1 MKINFTKSILGLTAG
16 VLIASS
22 SFAQFSGTIE
32 FNKTVGTVVNVN
44 YKYYVSGDDI
54 RVEEINS
61 DNEIEGIQL
70 IDLKEEKMISLSPER
85 KMYMETPKKRAA
97 ATVNVEVENTKKTKV
112 IEGVKC
118 IEYIVTCT
126 EKDRKVVYWIADGEY
141 YFFIPMLKTL
151 NRKENQSMFFL
162 EIPNM
167 EGKFPMMS
175 TETVLSTGKVV
186 SVLTTVNMKE
196 GTVDAEKF
204 ELPAGYTKFER

>member
-1 MKINFTKSILGLTAG
+1 MKINFTKSILGLAAG

-22 SFAQFSGTIE
+22 SFAQFTGTIE
-32 FNKTVGTVVNVN
+32 FNKTVGKVVNVN
-44 YKYYVSGDDI
+44 YKYYVSGDNI

-61 DNEIEGIQL
+61 AMEVEGIQL
-70 IDLKEEKMISLSPER
+70 MDLKEESMISLSPER

-97 ATVNVEVENTKKTKV
+97 ASVNVEVKNTKKTKL

-118 IEYIVTCT
+118 TEYIVTCT
-126 EKDRKVVYWIADGEY
+126 EKDRQIVYWIADGDY
-141 YFFIPMLKTL
+141 DFFIPMLKTL

-175 TETVLSTGKVV
+175 TETVISTGKVV
-186 SVLTTVNMKE
+186 SVLSTVNIKK
-196 GTVDAEKF
+196 GSVDAKKF

>member
-1 MKINFTKSILGLTAG
+1 MKINFTKSILGLAAG
-16 VLIASS
+16 VLIAPS
-22 SFAQFSGTIE
+22 SFAQFSGAIE

-61 DNEIEGIQL
+61 DKEIEGIQL

-112 IEGVKC
+112 IESIKC
-118 IEYIVTCT
+118 IEYIVTST

-141 YFFIPMLKTL
+141 DFFIPMLKTL

-186 SVLTTVNMKE
+186 SVLTTVNMKK

>member
-1 MKINFTKSILGLTAG
+1 MKINFTKSILGLAAG

-22 SFAQFSGTIE
+22 SFAQFTGTIE

-61 DNEIEGIQL
+61 DKEIEGIQL
-70 IDLKEEKMISLSPER
+70 MDLKEEKMISLSPER

-118 IEYIVTCT
+118 TEYIVTCT

-141 YFFIPMLKTL
+141 DFFIPMLKTL

-186 SVLTTVNMKE
+186 SVLTTVNMKK